1 MKGEKLK
8 EIIKNSGMKQKDV
21 ASCLGISTSALTQQF
36 SSDDIRTGTL
46 EKLCDVLSITIN
58 EVYKGTPYYVEQRKE
73 NVLQNDNGDS
83 MNTWLRKQYEEC
95 RLEIK
100 NMREDYRKQLQE
112 KDDLIREL
120 LRSNNLLNNKKEN
133 LEKTGS

>member
-21 ASCLGISTSALTQQF
+21 ASRLGISTSALTQQF
-36 SSDDIRTGTL
+36 GSDDIRTGTL

-58 EVYKGTPYYVEQRKE
+58 EAYKGTPYYIEQRKE

-83 MNTWLRKQYEEC
+83 MNIWLRKQYEEC
-95 RLEIK
+95 ILEIK
-100 NMREDYRKQLQE
+100 SMREEHRRQLKE
-112 KDDLIREL
+112 KEDLIKEL
-120 LRSNNLLNNKKEN
+120 LRSSDLLGTKKE
-133 LEKTGS
+133 LLKKTAS

>member
-1 MKGEKLK
+1 MKGERLK
-8 EIIKNSGMKQKDV
+8 EIIQKSGLKQKDI
-21 ASCLGISTSALTQQF
+21 ASRLGISTSALTQQF
-36 SSDDIRTGTL
+36 GSASISTGTL
-46 EKLCDVLSITIN
+46 EKLCDILSISIN
-58 EVYKGTPYYVEQRKE
+58 EAYKGTPYYIEQCIDMK
-73 NVLQNDNGDS
+73 LNDNSES
-83 MNTWLRKQYEEC
+83 MNAWLRKQYEEC